1 MARALMTAVIA
12 ALVMAAPAAASSPL
26 EGTSWTFQSVGG
38 RAMPAQHPVR
48 LHFTAKRFSG
58 DDDCNRFGGRYRAGA
73 ERLRFGDIAS
83 AAIGCD

>member
-1 MARALMTAVIA
+1 MTAVIA
-12 ALVMAAPAAASSPL
+12 ALLMAAPAAASSPL
-26 EGTSWTFQSVGG
+26 TGTSWTFQSVGG

-58 DDDCNRFGGRYRAGA
+58 DDDCNRFGGSYRAGA

-83 AAIGCD
+83 TAIGCD